1 MSVRTAS
8 RLGRSWSWL
17 VIGLV
22 LSLVTAG
29 FAAPAE
35 HASAATDTLSTTG
48 VHIVVVPVPDDLFGN
63 PGGGVANAIN
73 DSGSIV
79 GTAEQPA
86 TRAFVWNGVG
96 HPQLIEAPNPSDPSY
111 GVDINDLTE
120 IVGTY
125 GSPTRAF
132 LWDGTSSTDLGT
144 PPGATSGGG
153 IDAKGID
160 DLGNIVGTYDA
171 TVSATC
177 QPATLPGGKCSYYRV
192 EGASQLTPMLAPS
205 ADQHALATDVDGG
218 EIVGNGWSFN
228 IASDSYFALPG
239 QALADDAG
247 TIVGTVETENG
258 IRAAILSDPP
268 VILPTLGGS
277 FSVGHGYGHGWVVG
291 SSETSTGET
300 HAFYWSAA
308 DGIVDLGT
316 LGGAGSDAFG
326 VNADGLIVGRAQD
339 GALWRPVVWDP
350 LGIYDP
356 DFPPEIAPI
365 GPQVV
370 GEGDSLTV
378 TPEIT
383 DPDGD
388 PFTVIW
394 TNLPDGATQVGTSL
408 QWDSAVAG
416 SYVATVTAV
425 QDGQPLN
432 TTSVDVPIQ
441 VVAGNH
447 APVLDPIGDHLAQ
460 VGVELSIA
468 ASASDAD
475 GSAQQLTYLMI
486 FGTPTAP
493 LPIPGDASIDPASG
507 LFTWTPT
514 SADIGDH
521 TVTIGV
527 QDNGSPPLGDYE
539 TFTITVGTTPTS
551 VQVSIVEGVGVGDSV
566 IVAGSIVIHLAEGIG
581 VGDNPSV
588 RPPVLILLTEG
599 VGVADDVAVRP
610 PVQILISEGVGVLD
624 VPAVAGPL
632 HVTVEENVGVGDAIT
647 ITTIDLGSLLDTS
660 GGPTSTLVV
669 GETATLS
676 GSGFDPLSGV
686 DIEIRST
693 PMSLGSTMSDATGNI
708 EVEITIP
715 DVLPAGEHT
724 IAAVGMVGG
733 HPHEVQIPVLIL
745 SPVVVALSS
754 DNPVS
759 VPVTEPGGFSGR
771 FDMAFD
777 AREVYPGL
785 VEGGLADAPVGT
797 RLEPVGPGGVIEPA
811 SCTAKSD
818 DDLLVTCSFD
828 EVPVG
833 TYTVVGYVGGLYSGF
848 DESVLTVYDPSLGF
862 TTGGG
867 WFSWPDSDERTNFGY
882 TMKYNKKGTNVQGSF
897 LLIRHLANGFIYRV
911 KSNAVDGLALS
922 APGDDLAWATFSGK
936 ATYLAPGMD
945 NPEGNNSFVV
955 YVEDDPDRFW
965 VQVKD
970 KDGEVIDEIS
980 VQAPASETAVGLS
993 GGTIVVPHETQK
1005 GPKKE

>member
-1 MSVRTAS
+1 MRTAS
-8 RLGRSWSWL
+8 RSRRSWSQLGIALALAL
-17 VIGLV
+17 VMA
-22 LSLVTAG
+22 SM
-29 FAAPAE
+29 AAPTESAE
-35 HASAATDTLSTTG
+35 AATETISTTG
-48 VHIVVVPVPDDLFGN
+48 VPIVVVPVSDDMFGN

-73 DSGSIV
+73 DSGWIV
-79 GTAEQPA
+79 GTAEQPT
-86 TRAFVWNGVG
+86 TRAFVWNAVG
-96 HPQLIEAPNPSDPSY
+96 HPQLIEPTNPGDATL
-111 GVDINDLTE
+111 GADINGSGE
-120 IVGTY
+120 VVGTY
-125 GSPTRAF
+125 GSPTRGF
-132 LWDGTSSTDLGT
+132 VWDGTTFADLGT
-144 PPGATSGGG
+144 PVGYSTGGD

-160 DLGNIVGTYDA
+160 DSGVIVGSFDA
-171 TVSATC
+171 AVSATC
-177 QPATLPGGKCSYYRV
+177 QPANLPGGRCSYYRA
-192 EGASQLTPMLAPS
+192 EGASQLTSLLAPNS
-205 ADQHALATDVDGG
+205 DQHALATDVDGG
-218 EIVGNGWSFN
+218 VIVGNGWSFN
-228 IASDSYFALPG
+228 IALGSYSALPG
-239 QALADDAG
+239 QGLAYDDG
-247 TIVGTVETENG
+247 VIVGTVSTTEG
-258 IRAAILSDPP
+258 TRAAILSSSP

-316 LGGAGSDAFG
+316 LGGSGSDAFG

-388 PFTVIW
+388 PFTVVW
-394 TNLPDGATQVGTSL
+394 TNLPDGAAQVGTSL

-416 SYVATVTAV
+416 SYLATVTAV

-441 VVAGNH
+441 VVAGNQ

-460 VGVELSIA
+460 IDVGLSITA
-468 ASASDAD
+468 TASDAD

-521 TVTIGV
+521 AVTIGV
-527 QDNGSPPLGDYE
+527 QDNGDPPLGDSE
-539 TFTITVGTTPTS
+539 TFTISVGTEPTS
-551 VQVSIVEGVGVGDSV
+551 IQVSVS
-566 IVAGSIVIHLAEGIG
+566 EGIG
-581 VGDNPSV
+581 VGDSV
-588 RPPVLILLTEG
+588 LVAGPVTILVTEG
-599 VGVADDVAVRP
+599 IGVADDVAVRP
-610 PVQILISEGVGVLD
+610 PVQILINEGVGVSD
-624 VPAVAGPL
+624 TPAVAGPL
-632 HVTVEENVGVGDAIT
+632 HVTVDEKVGVGDVVT
-647 ITTIDLGSLLDTS
+647 ITTIDLGSLLDTLGNPAS
-660 GGPTSTLVV
+660 GLLVDD
-669 GETATLS
+669 TATLA
-676 GSGFDPLSGV
+676 GGGFDSLSNVG
-686 DIEIRST
+686 IEIRST
-693 PMSLGSTMSDATGNI
+693 PIPLATTTADTDGNV
-708 EVEITIP
+708 EVDITIP
-715 DVLPAGEHT
+715 VLPAGEHT
-724 IAAVGMVGG
+724 IAAVGTVDG
-733 HPHEVQIPVLIL
+733 HAHEVQVPVLVL
-745 SPVVVALSS
+745 SPASVAVSP
-754 DNPVS
+754 DNPTS
-759 VPVTEPGGFSGR
+759 VPVTAPGGTSSPFELS
-771 FDMAFD
+771 FD

-785 VEGGLADAPVGT
+785 VEGGLADAPVGI
-797 RLEPVGPGGVIEPA
+797 RLEPVGPGGVIESA

-833 TYTVVGYVGGLYSGF
+833 TYTVVGYVGGLYSGS
-848 DESVLTVYDPSLGF
+848 DESVLTVCDPSLGF

-867 WFSWPDSDERTNFGY
+867 WFSWPDSGERTNFGY

-897 LLIRHLANGFIYRV
+897 LLIRHLTDGSRYRV
-911 KSNAVDGLALS
+911 KSNAIDGLALS
-922 APGDDLAWATFSGK
+922 RPDDDPAWATFSGK

-945 NPEGNNSFVV
+945 DAEGNHTFIV
-955 YVEDDPDRFW
+955 YVEDEPDRFW
-965 VQVKD
+965 IQVGD
-970 KDGEVIDEIS
+970 KNGDIIDEIS
-980 VQAPASETAVGLS
+980 MSAPASDAAVELG
-993 GGTIVVPHETQK
+993 GGTIVVPHQTGK